1 MLRCRNGQADA
12 HTRFAFR
19 DQQQNSDNRRIA
31 IALMKWVCYPSG
43 TQSDMWT
50 EWHGQQNGAVRGRHA
65 AVLRFLIA
73 GHWKE
78 PYYKLLKGKPYKGL
92 GEIRIRG
99 DVEWRLIGHREQSSD
114 TFTVVMI
121 CNHKGTVY
129 QPHDALLTAV
139 RKWKE
144 MENGLEGDKLDVHP
158 I

>member
-1 MLRCRNGQADA
+1 MGVLSIGHAVRHVDGMAWSTERGREGAA
-12 HTRFAFR
+12 RR
-19 DQQQNSDNRRIA
+19 GPEILNRG
-31 IALMKWVCYPSG
+31 AL
-43 TQSDMWT
+43 
-50 EWHGQQNGAVRGRHA
+50 EGAVLQAPQRQA
-65 AVLRFLIA
+65 LQ
-73 GHWKE
+73 
-78 PYYKLLKGKPYKGL
+78 GL
-92 GEIRIRG
+92 GREIRIRG